1 MEKTIYY
8 KAVMETGQKF
18 EGLALNTNIA
28 DGALMIDRVDGR
40 ELKLLMAKVKDLKL
54 EPRWAK

>member
-18 EGLALNTNIA
+18 EGLALHTNIA